1 MPYVERDRMP
11 KPQLRLLDPED
22 IEVIHEN
29 AIRLLEEVGLWIDNT
44 EALSILESE
53 GAEVHGRMARIPRDV
68 VERALK
74 LAPSSFTL
82 YDRRGKPY
90 AVVGEG
96 VTRFNPGSAATKIL
110 DYESGVPRNPTI
122 KDLEQVARLTDYLSN
137 IELQSTAVIPSDVPE
152 ELRDRVR
159 LYVLL
164 KQSIKPVVTG
174 AFTVDGVHDMVRMME
189 IVIGDP
195 AEKPYA
201 IFDVCPSPPL
211 KWSYV
216 TCQNLLDCARRR
228 VPVEVVPMPQLGA
241 TSPVTIAGALVQHHA
256 EALSG
261 LVLAQL
267 ANPGTPVIYGGSPC
281 QFDMF
286 EATANIV
293 SPETMLLYMGYVEI
307 ARHLGLPTHAYLALS
322 DSKSTDYQA
331 GVEAGFSAVIGVVES
346 VDIVSGP
353 GMLEFESVFSLE
365 KLVLDDE
372 VCGYARRLAR
382 GFKIDEE
389 HLAVDVIK
397 DVCWARSFLSHMH
410 TVRMFREEHYVPR
423 VFDRS
428 RMRKAPDALKRAHER
443 VREILESHEP
453 ESLPP
458 DIEVEL
464 DRFAEEI
471 FNAGASERLRYI
483 EDLRPL

>member
-1 MPYVERDRMP
+1 
-11 KPQLRLLDPED
+11 
-22 IEVIHEN
+22 
-29 AIRLLEEVGLWIDNT
+29 
-44 EALSILESE
+44 
-53 GAEVHGRMARIPRDV
+53 
-68 VERALK
+68 
-74 LAPSSFTL
+74 
-82 YDRRGKPY
+82 
-90 AVVGEG
+90 
-96 VTRFNPGSAATKIL
+96 
-110 DYESGVPRNPTI
+110 
-122 KDLEQVARLTDYLSN
+122 
-137 IELQSTAVIPSDVPE
+137 
-152 ELRDRVR
+152 
-159 LYVLL
+159 
-164 KQSIKPVVTG
+164 
-174 AFTVDGVHDMVRMME
+174 
-189 IVIGDP
+189 
-195 AEKPYA
+195 
-201 IFDVCPSPPL
+201 
-211 KWSYV
+211 
-216 TCQNLLDCARRR
+216 
-228 VPVEVVPMPQLGA
+228 
-241 TSPVTIAGALVQHHA
+241 
-256 EALSG
+256 
-261 LVLAQL
+261 
-267 ANPGTPVIYGGSPC
+267 
-281 QFDMF
+281 
-286 EATANIV
+286 
-293 SPETMLLYMGYVEI
+293 
-307 ARHLGLPTHAYLALS
+307 
-322 DSKSTDYQA
+322 
-331 GVEAGFSAVIGVVES
+331 

>member
-1 MPYVERDRMP
+1 VPYVERDRMP

-53 GAEVHGRMARIPRDV
+53 GAEVHGRMARIPRDI

-110 DYESGVPRNPTI
+110 DYESGVLRNPTI

-137 IELQSTAVIPSDVPE
+137 IELQSTAVVPSDVPE

-164 KQSIKPVVTG
+164 KQPIKPVVTG
-174 AFTVDGVHDMVRMME
+174 AFTVDGVHDVVRMME

-293 SPETMLLYMGYVEI
+293 SSRDNAPL
-307 ARHLGLPTHAYLALS
+307 HGLRGDRKASRLADSRLPALS

-389 HLAVDVIK
+389 RLAVDVIK

-428 RMRKAPDALKRAHER
+428 RMREALDALKRAHER
-443 VREILESHEP
+443 VREILE
-453 ESLPP
+453 
-458 DIEVEL
+458 
-464 DRFAEEI
+464 
-471 FNAGASERLRYI
+471 RLRLYSSL
-483 EDLRPL
+483 LRGRDSLKRGLD